1 MNSRERKAGVIA
13 GVSLF
18 IMAIAA
24 GFSYGYI
31 HNELVN
37 ESAEIT
43 MNNLVRNKPLFM
55 AGVTGWIIIF
65 LTDLVVSGALYEFFR
80 NSMRRVS
87 LITALTR
94 VIYTLMLG
102 VAIFQLIKIFP
113 LLKGEGS
120 AGEIGFLIATFENVW
135 SAGLIIFGLHLIGVG
150 YLSSNSRDIPL
161 VLAFLLY
168 LAGAG
173 YIVIHLAKQLE
184 LFSHGAVS
192 SIENIM
198 ALPMALGELLLAA
211 WLIYLGLKRKKS

>member
-24 GFSYGYI
+24 GFSYGYV

-94 VIYTLMLG
+94 VVYTLILG

-120 AGEIGFLIATFENVW
+120 SGEIGFLIATFETVW
-135 SAGLIIFGLHLIGVG
+135 SAGLIIFGLHLIGLG
-150 YLSSNSRDIPL
+150 YLSSNSRDIPV
-161 VLAFLLY
+161 VLALLLY

-173 YIVIHLAKQLE
+173 YIVIHLAKQFE

-198 ALPMALGELLLAA
+198 TLPMALGELLLAA